1 LKIFKS
7 ITGELDPQSLIL
19 NLKETPLKITFP
31 DGSSREYEA
40 GTTPAQIAESIG
52 PKLSKASLAAEV
64 NGSLMDMTTPLQEEA
79 SVRFLTFDD
88 EDGVDIF
95 RHSSS
100 HVMAQAVKR
109 LYPEAKLAIGPP
121 IQDGFYYDID
131 LGESI
136 NESDLKRIEKEMDR
150 IVAQKIPFEREVL
163 PRDKA
168 IELFRKLGEAYKVEM
183 IEEIDED
190 TVSVYRQ
197 GDFVD
202 MCRGPHVPDTGYVK
216 SYKLLHTAGAYWR
229 GDEHKKMLQRLY
241 GTSWFDKKDLKTYL
255 DRLEEARKRDHRKLG
270 RELDLFSIEE
280 EAGPGLVIYH
290 PKGAL
295 LRTLIEDLEKKE
307 HLRRGYQIVMGPQLL
322 KVDLWKK
329 SGHWDN
335 YRENMY
341 FTEVEGAQYGMKPM
355 NCVAHMLIYKSS
367 IRSYRDL
374 PLRYFELGTVHRHEK
389 SGVLHGLLRVRGFT
403 QDDAHILCTPQQLN
417 SEIRGVIT
425 FVRDMMG
432 VFGFEYEMEISTRP
446 EKSIGSKEDWE
457 KATRALMKALDD
469 EEIPYKINEGDGAFY
484 GPKIDVI
491 LKDAIGRM
499 WQCAT
504 VQCDFA
510 LPDRFELEFV
520 GADGERH
527 RPIMLH
533 RVILGSIDR
542 FLGVLIEHFAGAF
555 PAWMSPVQV
564 KILTITD
571 RSANY
576 ARSVAGRLREEGFRV
591 ELDLRNEKIGYK
603 IREARLEKVPYMLI
617 LGDKE
622 ADTGTVALRHREDGD
637 RGTVS
642 LEDFVE
648 GVRDQMAPPV
658 IPYKEDRDSS

>member
-1 LKIFKS
+1 M
-7 ITGELDPQSLIL
+7 
-19 NLKETPLKITFP
+19 KITFP
-31 DGSSREYEA
+31 DGSNRDYES
-40 GTTPAQIAESIG
+40 GTTLAQVAESIG
-52 PKLSKASLAAEV
+52 PKLAKASLAAEV
-64 NGSLMDMTTPLQEEA
+64 NGSLMDMITPLEEDA
-79 SVRFLTFDD
+79 KVRFLTFND

-100 HVMAQAVKR
+100 HVMAQAVKN
-109 LYPEAKLAIGPP
+109 LYPNAKLAIGPP
-121 IQDGFYYDID
+121 IKDGFYYDID
-131 LGESI
+131 VPESI
-136 NESDLKRIEKEMDR
+136 NEEDLKRIEKEMDR
-150 IVAQKIPFEREVL
+150 IVAQKIPFTREVL
-163 PRDKA
+163 SREAALK
-168 IELFRKLGEAYKVEM
+168 LFEQLGEEYKVEL
-183 IEEIDED
+183 IKEIQDD

-216 SYKLLHTAGAYWR
+216 SFKLLHTAGAYWR

-241 GTSWFDKKDLKTYL
+241 GTSWVDKKDLKTYL
-255 DRLEEARKRDHRKLG
+255 NRLEEARKRDHRKLG

-295 LRTLIEDLEKKE
+295 LRMLIEDFEKKE
-307 HLRRGYQIVMGPQLL
+307 HMRRGYQIVMGPQLL

-329 SGHWDN
+329 SGHWDH
-335 YRENMY
+335 YREKMY
-341 FTEVEGAQYGMKPM
+341 FTEVEGAQYGLKPM

-389 SGVLHGLLRVRGFT
+389 SGVLHGLLRVREFT

-446 EKSIGSKEDWE
+446 EKSIGSEEDWE
-457 KATRALMKALDD
+457 RATKALMEAMDD

-491 LKDAIGRM
+491 IKDAIGRM

-510 LPDRFELEFV
+510 LPERFELEFV
-520 GADGERH
+520 GADGGRH

-591 ELDLRNEKIGYK
+591 ESDLRNEKIGYK

-622 ADTGTVALRHREDGD
+622 ADTGTVAVRHREDGD
-637 RGTVS
+637 RGSVS
-642 LEDFVE
+642 LEDFVA
-648 GVRDQMAPPV
+648 GVRNQMAPPV
-658 IPYKEDRDSS
+658 IPYKED

>member
-1 LKIFKS
+1 M
-7 ITGELDPQSLIL
+7 
-19 NLKETPLKITFP
+19 KITFP
-31 DGSSREYEA
+31 DGSSRDYEA
-40 GTTPAQIAESIG
+40 GTTLAQVAESIG
-52 PKLSKASLAAEV
+52 PKLAKASLAGEV
-64 NGSLMDMTTPLQEEA
+64 NGSLVDMDTPLEEEA
-79 SVRFLTFDD
+79 SVRLLTFSD
-88 EDGVDIF
+88 EEGVDIF

-100 HVMAQAVKR
+100 HVMAQAIKR
-109 LYPEAKLAIGPP
+109 LYPGAKLAIGPP
-121 IQDGFYYDID
+121 IKDGFYYDID
-131 LGESI
+131 VPESL
-136 NESDLKRIEKEMDR
+136 NEDDLKRIEKEMDK
-150 IVAQKIPFEREVL
+150 IVSEKIPFTREVL
-163 PRDKA
+163 PREKA
-168 IELFRKLGEAYKVEM
+168 IELFEQLGEEYKVELIKE
-183 IEEIDED
+183 IEDD

-202 MCRGPHVPDTGYVK
+202 MCRGPHLPDTGYVK

-229 GDEHKKMLQRLY
+229 GDEHNKMLQRLY

-255 DRLEEARKRDHRKLG
+255 DRIEEAKKRDHRKLG

-295 LRTLIEDLEKKE
+295 IRTLIEDLEKKE
-307 HLRRGYQIVMGPQLL
+307 HLRRGYQIVMGPQML
-322 KVDLWKK
+322 KAELWKK

-335 YRENMY
+335 YKENMY
-341 FTEVEGAQYGMKPM
+341 FTEVEGAQYGIKPM

-374 PLRYFELGTVHRHEK
+374 PIRYFELGTVHRHEK

-403 QDDAHILCTPQQLN
+403 QDDAHILCTPEQLN
-417 SEIRGVIT
+417 SEIRGVIS
-425 FVRDMMG
+425 FVQDMMG

-446 EKSIGSKEDWE
+446 EKSIGSEADWE
-457 KATRALMKALDD
+457 TATKALMQALDD
-469 EEIPYKINEGDGAFY
+469 EKIPYKINEGDGAFY

-510 LPDRFELEFV
+510 LPERFELEFI
-520 GADGERH
+520 GADGDRH

-576 ARSVAGRLREEGFRV
+576 ARSVARTLREEGFRV
-591 ELDLRNEKIGYK
+591 ESDLRNEKIGYK

-617 LGDKE
+617 IGDKE
-622 ADTGTVALRHREDGD
+622 ADTGTVAVRHREDGD
-637 RGTVS
+637 RGSVS
-642 LEDFVE
+642 LVEFVE
-648 GVRDQMAPPV
+648 EVRDQMAPPV
-658 IPYKEDRDSS
+658 IPYKED

>member
-1 LKIFKS
+1 
-7 ITGELDPQSLIL
+7 
-19 NLKETPLKITFP
+19 LKITFP
-31 DGSSREYEA
+31 DGSSREYDA
-40 GTTPAQIAESIG
+40 GTTLAQIAQSLG
-52 PKLSKASLAAEV
+52 PKLARASLAAEV
-64 NGSLMDMTTPLQEEA
+64 NGSLMDMATPLQEGT

-88 EDGVDIF
+88 ADGVDIF

-121 IQDGFYYDID
+121 IEDGFYYDID
-131 LGESI
+131 VPQSI
-136 NESDLKRIEKEMDR
+136 NEEDLQRIEEEMDR
-150 IVAQKIPFEREVL
+150 IVAEKIPFTREVL
-163 PRDKA
+163 PREKA
-168 IELFRKLGEAYKVEM
+168 IELFENLGEAYKVEL
-183 IEEIDED
+183 IRDIQDE

-216 SYKLLHTAGAYWR
+216 SFKLLHTAGAYWR
-229 GDEHKKMLQRLY
+229 GDEHRKMLQRLY
-241 GTSWFDKKDLKTYL
+241 GTSWFEKKDLKIYL
-255 DRLEEARKRDHRKLG
+255 NRLEEARKRDHRKLG

-307 HLRRGYQIVMGPQLL
+307 HLRRGYHIVMGPQLL
-322 KVDLWKK
+322 KVDLWKR

-341 FTEVEGAQYGMKPM
+341 FTEVEGAQYGIKPM
-355 NCVAHMLIYKSS
+355 NCVSHMLIYKSS

-403 QDDAHILCTPQQLN
+403 QDDAHILCTPEQLN
-417 SEIRGVIT
+417 SEIRGVIA

-432 VFGFEYEMEISTRP
+432 AFGFEYGMEISTRP
-446 EKSIGSKEDWE
+446 EKSIGSEEDWE
-457 KATRALMKALDD
+457 RATKALMEALDD
-469 EEIPYKINEGDGAFY
+469 EGIPFKINQGDGAFY

-504 VQCDFA
+504 VQCDFT
-510 LPDRFELEFV
+510 LPERFELEYV

-555 PAWMSPVQV
+555 PPWLSPVQV

-576 ARSVAGRLREEGFRV
+576 ARSVAGRLKEEGFRV
-591 ELDLRNEKIGYK
+591 ETDLRNEKIGYK
-603 IREARLEKVPYMLI
+603 IRESRLEKVPFMLV

-622 ADTGTVALRHREDGD
+622 ADTGTVAVRHREDGD
-637 RGTVS
+637 RGAVP
-642 LEDFVE
+642 LEEFIE
-648 GVRDQMAPPV
+648 GVRDQMVPPA
-658 IPYKEDRDSS
+658 IPYKEN

>member
-1 LKIFKS
+1 M
-7 ITGELDPQSLIL
+7 
-19 NLKETPLKITFP
+19 KITFP
-31 DGSSREYEA
+31 DGSSREYEP
-40 GTTPAQIAESIG
+40 GTTLAQVAESIG
-52 PKLSKASLAAEV
+52 PKLAKASLAAEV
-64 NGSLMDMTTPLQEEA
+64 NGSLVDMTTPLEEGA
-79 SVRFLTFDD
+79 EVRFLTFDD

-109 LYPEAKLAIGPP
+109 LYPNVKLAIGPP

-131 LGESI
+131 VPESI
-136 NESDLKRIEKEMDR
+136 NEEDLKRIEKEMDR
-150 IVAQKIPFEREVL
+150 IVAQKIPFTREVL
-163 PRDKA
+163 TREKA
-168 IELFRKLGEAYKVEM
+168 IELFEQLGEGYKVELIRE
-183 IEEIDED
+183 IEED

-216 SYKLLHTAGAYWR
+216 SFKLLHTAGAYWR
-229 GDEHKKMLQRLY
+229 GDENNKMLQRLY
-241 GTSWFDKKDLKTYL
+241 GTSWFDKKDLKIYL

-270 RELDLFSIEE
+270 RELELFSIEE

-290 PKGAL
+290 PKGAM
-295 LRTLIEDLEKKE
+295 LRMLIEDFEKKE

-329 SGHWDN
+329 SGHWDH
-335 YRENMY
+335 YRESMY
-341 FTEVEGAQYGMKPM
+341 FTEVEGTQYGLKPM
-355 NCVAHMLIYKSS
+355 NCIAHMLIYKSS

-389 SGVLHGLLRVRGFT
+389 SGVLHGLLRVREFT

-432 VFGFEYEMEISTRP
+432 VFGFEYKMEISTRP
-446 EKSIGSKEDWE
+446 EKSIGSEEDWE
-457 KATRALMKALDD
+457 RATKALMEALDD
-469 EEIPYKINEGDGAFY
+469 EDIPYKIREGDGAFY

-491 LKDAIGRM
+491 IKDAIGRM

-510 LPDRFELEFV
+510 LPERFELEFV
-520 GADGERH
+520 GADGGRH

-555 PAWMSPVQV
+555 PAWLSPVQV

-571 RSANY
+571 RSATY

-591 ELDLRNEKIGYK
+591 ESDLRNEKIGYK
-603 IREARLEKVPYMLI
+603 VREARLEKVPYMLI
-617 LGDKE
+617 LGDRE
-622 ADTGTVALRHREDGD
+622 ADAGTVAVRHREDGD

-642 LEDFVE
+642 LEEFVE
-648 GVRDQMAPPV
+648 EVRDQMVPPV
-658 IPYKEDRDSS
+658 IPYKED

>member
-1 LKIFKS
+1 M
-7 ITGELDPQSLIL
+7 
-19 NLKETPLKITFP
+19 KITFP
-31 DGSSREYEA
+31 DDSSREYEA
-40 GTTPAQIAESIG
+40 GTTLAQIAESIG
-52 PKLSKASLAAEV
+52 PKLAKAALAAEV
-64 NGSLMDMTTPLQEEA
+64 NGSLMDMTTPLEKEA
-79 SVRFLTFDD
+79 KVRFLTFKD

-131 LGESI
+131 VSESI
-136 NESDLKRIEKEMDR
+136 NEEDLKRIEKEMGR
-150 IVAQKIPFEREVL
+150 IVAEKIPFTREIL
-163 PRDKA
+163 SREEA
-168 IELFRKLGEAYKVEM
+168 IELFKQLGEGYKVELIQE
-183 IEEIDED
+183 IEDD

-202 MCRGPHVPDTGYVK
+202 MCRGPHLPDTGYLK

-229 GDEHKKMLQRLY
+229 GNENNKMLQRLY
-241 GTSWFDKKDLKTYL
+241 GTSWFDKKDLKIYL

-295 LRTLIEDLEKKE
+295 IRTLIEDLEKKE

-341 FTEVEGAQYGMKPM
+341 FTEVEGTQYGMKPM

-417 SEIRGVIT
+417 SEIRGVIS

-446 EKSIGSKEDWE
+446 EKSIGSAEDWE
-457 KATRALMKALDD
+457 SATKALMEALDD
-469 EEIPYKINEGDGAFY
+469 ENILYKVNEGDGAFY

-510 LPDRFELEFV
+510 LPERFELEFV

-542 FLGVLIEHFAGAF
+542 FLGVLIEHYAGAF
-555 PAWMSPVQV
+555 PAWLSPVQV

-576 ARSVAGRLREEGFRV
+576 ARSVAGRLRKEGFRV
-591 ELDLRNEKIGYK
+591 ESDLRNEKIGYK

-622 ADTGTVALRHREDGD
+622 ADTGTVAVRHREDGD

-642 LEDFVE
+642 LEEFVE
-648 GVRDQMAPPV
+648 GVKDQMIPPV
-658 IPYKEDRDSS
+658 IPYKED

>member
-1 LKIFKS
+1 M
-7 ITGELDPQSLIL
+7 
-19 NLKETPLKITFP
+19 KITFP
-31 DGSSREYEA
+31 DDSSREYEA
-40 GTTPAQIAESIG
+40 GTTLAQIAESIG
-52 PKLSKASLAAEV
+52 PKLAKAALAAEV
-64 NGSLMDMTTPLQEEA
+64 NGSLMDMTTPLEKEA
-79 SVRFLTFDD
+79 KVRFLTFKD

-131 LGESI
+131 VSESI
-136 NESDLKRIEKEMDR
+136 NEEDLKRIEKEMGR
-150 IVAQKIPFEREVL
+150 IVAEKIPFTREIL
-163 PRDKA
+163 SKEEA
-168 IELFRKLGEAYKVEM
+168 IELFKQLGEGYKVELIQE
-183 IEEIDED
+183 IEDD

-202 MCRGPHVPDTGYVK
+202 MCRGPHLPDTGYLK

-229 GDEHKKMLQRLY
+229 GNENNKMLQRLY
-241 GTSWFDKKDLKTYL
+241 GTSWFDKKDLKIYL

-270 RELDLFSIEE
+270 RELDLFSIQE

-295 LRTLIEDLEKKE
+295 IRTLIEDLEKKE

-417 SEIRGVIT
+417 SEIRGVIS

-446 EKSIGSKEDWE
+446 EKSIGSAEDWE
-457 KATRALMKALDD
+457 SATKALMEALDD
-469 EEIPYKINEGDGAFY
+469 ENILYKINEGDGAFY

-491 LKDAIGRM
+491 VKDAIGRM

-510 LPDRFELEFV
+510 LPERFELEFV
-520 GADGERH
+520 GADGGRH

-542 FLGVLIEHFAGAF
+542 FLGVLIEHYAGAF
-555 PAWMSPVQV
+555 PAWLSPVQV

-576 ARSVAGRLREEGFRV
+576 ARSVAGRLRKEGFRV
-591 ELDLRNEKIGYK
+591 ESDLRNEKIGYK

-622 ADTGTVALRHREDGD
+622 ADTGTVAVRHREDGD

-642 LEDFVE
+642 LEEFVE
-648 GVRDQMAPPV
+648 GVKDQMIPPV
-658 IPYKEDRDSS
+658 IPYKED